1 MIRLTRV
8 GIALGLFV
16 ALAVPGARAADRL
29 FHNHLVKSSPA
40 ADDTLGTS
48 PTEIRLW
55 FAEPA
60 IPRLS
65 GVALWAMG
73 ADSTRLPVGPM
84 AATDTNV
91 SVTTTLASPLA
102 PGTYRVRW
110 RTASADGHA
119 IRGFY
124 DFVVI
129 P

>member
-1 MIRLTRV
+1 MT
-8 GIALGLFV
+8 AF
-16 ALAVPGARAADRL
+16 ARAGILPGLLVAGMIAATVQPAGA
-29 FHNHLVKSSPA
+29 FHNHLVKSTPA
-40 ADDTLGTS
+40 ADDTLATS
-48 PTEIRLW
+48 PPQIRLW

-65 GVALWAMG
+65 GVALWTVG
-73 ADSTRLPVGPM
+73 ADSTRIPVGPM

-91 SVTTTLASPLA
+91 SVATTLATPLA

-124 DFVVI
+124 DFVI
-129 P
+129 AP

>member
-1 MIRLTRV
+1 MTRSIRV
-8 GIALGLFV
+8 GIAL
-16 ALAVPGARAADRL
+16 ALAVAGLVSVARAAGM
-29 FHNHLVKSSPA
+29 FHNHLVKSAPA
-40 ADDTLGTS
+40 ANDTLATS
-48 PTEIRLW
+48 PDQIRLW

-73 ADSTRLPVGPM
+73 TDSTRLKVGPM

-91 SVTTTLASPLA
+91 SVVTTPATPLSP
-102 PGTYRVRW
+102 GRYRVRW
-110 RTASADGHA
+110 RTASADGHV

-124 DFVVI
+124 DFVVT

>member
-1 MIRLTRV
+1 MTRLTRV
-8 GIALGLFV
+8 GIVLGLLV
-16 ALAVPGARAADRL
+16 ALSVPGLRAAGL

-40 ADDTLGTS
+40 EDDTLATS
-48 PTEIRLW
+48 PSQIRLW

-65 GVALWAMG
+65 GVALWTVG

-91 SVTTTLASPLA
+91 SVATTVTTPLA
-102 PGTYRVRW
+102 PGAYRVRW

-124 DFVVI
+124 DFVVT

>member
-1 MIRLTRV
+1 MTRLIRV
-8 GIALGLFV
+8 GIALALSVAGLV
-16 ALAVPGARAADRL
+16 SGARAANV
-29 FHNHLVKSSPA
+29 FHNHLVKSTPA
-40 ADDTLGTS
+40 ADDTLAT
-48 PTEIRLW
+48 PPPQIRLW

-65 GVALWAMG
+65 GVALWTVG
-73 ADSTRLPVGPM
+73 ADSTRITVGPM

-91 SVTTTLASPLA
+91 SVATTLATPLA

-124 DFVVI
+124 DFVI
-129 P
+129 AP